1 VQEIGFVF
9 GNAIAHIDE
18 VLSRGWK
25 IDDFVNRLAFHLS
38 ASKDFFEE
46 IAKYRAARRIWYK
59 LMKDKYEAQNPKSY
73 EFRFHIQTAGSS
85 LTQQQPMVNI
95 VRTAYQALEAV
106 LGGCQSM
113 HTNSY
118 DEALCLP
125 SEEAVLLALRTQ
137 QTIQEEIRV
146 GNTIDPMAGSY
157 YVEWLT
163 DELEDR
169 IWKYMDKIAGAG
181 GIVKTLESGWIY
193 REMRDAFKKRQTMIE
208 VGDERVIGVNR
219 YMVDQ
224 LDFENIFRTN
234 PEAGRM
240 EVERIQKLK
249 AKRDNDKLQTAL
261 DQLRKVCEKEENV
274 LPVVMEATKHG
285 ATVGEICD
293 IYREIFKIWEP
304 PIVV

>member
-1 VQEIGFVF
+1 
-9 GNAIAHIDE
+9 
-18 VLSRGWK
+18 
-25 IDDFVNRLAFHLS
+25 
-38 ASKDFFEE
+38 
-46 IAKYRAARRIWYK
+46 
-59 LMKDKYEAQNPKSY
+59 MKDTYGAENPNSWS
-73 EFRFHIQTAGSS
+73 FRFHIQTAGSS

-137 QTIQEEIRV
+137 QIIQDEIRV

-169 IWKYMDKIAGAG
+169 IWKYMDKLAGAG
-181 GIVKTLESGWIY
+181 GIVKALESGWLY
-193 REMRDAFKKRQTMIE
+193 REMRDAFKKRQTKIE
-208 VGDERVIGVNR
+208 VGEEKVIGINR
-219 YMVDQ
+219 YLVDE
-224 LDFENIFRTN
+224 LDFENVFRTN
-234 PEAGRM
+234 PEAARV
-240 EVERIQKLK
+240 EVERIRKLKERRDQQKLE
-249 AKRDNDKLQTAL
+249 AAL
-261 DQLRKVCEKEENV
+261 DKLRKVCEKEENV
-274 LPVVMEATKHG
+274 LPVVMEATKYG
-285 ATVGEICD
+285 ATVGEICE
-293 IYREIFKIWEP
+293 IYREIFKVWEP